1 MSPCRKPSPPG
12 SSRRAATTCWR
23 SRATSRACTRTSGF
37 SSPIRS
43 WRGPARRSRRTS
55 TRRSWPYRR
64 APVPG
69 RGRRL
74 ARRVSSQVEGL
85 ALARSDHRRRI
96 DQKSGKESLETR
108 FFVASI
114 EPDPNVI
121 LHAGR
126 SHWGIKNNL
135 HLTLDVI
142 FDEDRCKTRKDN
154 APLSLAITRHTALN
168 ILKADRS
175 NGSLRRKPAG
185 PGAD

>member
-1 MSPCRKPSPPG
+1 MHAEMSPCRKPSPPG

-23 SRATSRACTRTSGF
+23 SRATSRS
-37 SSPIRS
+37 
-43 WRGPARRSRRTS
+43 
-55 TRRSWPYRR
+55 PYRR

-85 ALARSDHRRRI
+85 ALAGSDHRKAYRPEIR
-96 DQKSGKESLETR
+96 QGKPRDEV
-108 FFVASI
+108 FVASI

-142 FDEDRCKTRKDN
+142 FDKDRCKTRKDN

-168 ILKADRS
+168 ILKAGRS
-175 NGSLRRKPAG
+175 NGSLRRKPSG

>member
-1 MSPCRKPSPPG
+1 M
-12 SSRRAATTCWR
+12 R
-23 SRATSRACTRTSGF
+23 SLEAIT
-37 SSPIRS
+37 
-43 WRGPARRSRRTS
+43 
-55 TRRSWPYRR
+55 
-64 APVPG
+64 
-69 RGRRL
+69 
-74 ARRVSSQVEGL
+74 E
-85 ALARSDHRRRI
+85 RRI

>member
-1 MSPCRKPSPPG
+1 M
-12 SSRRAATTCWR
+12 
-23 SRATSRACTRTSGF
+23 
-37 SSPIRS
+37 
-43 WRGPARRSRRTS
+43 
-55 TRRSWPYRR
+55 
-64 APVPG
+64 PG
-69 RGRRL
+69 RGRRWL
-74 ARRVSSQVEGL
+74 AERHPKWKGL
-85 ALARSDHRRRI
+85 RSLEAITERRI

-154 APLSLAITRHTALN
+154 APLSLAIIRHTALN

-175 NGSLRRKPAG
+175 NGSLRRKPSG
-185 PGAD
+185 PGCRLTRLPRVRIDWTANAAMSAVIPTPTQASSAVTS